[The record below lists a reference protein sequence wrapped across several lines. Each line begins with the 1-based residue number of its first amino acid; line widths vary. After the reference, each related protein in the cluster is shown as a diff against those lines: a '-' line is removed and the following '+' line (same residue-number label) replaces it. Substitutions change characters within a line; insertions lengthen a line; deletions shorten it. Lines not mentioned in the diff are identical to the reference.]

1 MARKSSVSRLPKEI
15 RESIGRLTDQGRTL
29 DEIIEHL
36 QKLDVDI
43 SRSALGRYVKSQ
55 NKAADQIRRSRQM
68 AEFVADKLGAES
80 ANSVARM
87 NMEFMHTIISKSLFG
102 GEDDKD
108 VTFDPKE
115 AMFLAT
121 ALEKLAK
128 ASKLDVDE
136 RLKIREE
143 ARKEAMKKAAEIVDA
158 AGREK
163 GLSAAMVQEL
173 KAKFL
178 GVPNV

>member
-1 MARKSSVSRLPKEI
+1 MARQSSITRLPKAMREI
-15 RESIGRLTDQGRTL
+15 IARLTDQGRTL
-29 DEIIEHL
+29 DEIVDHL
-36 QKLDVDI
+36 RQLDVGI
-43 SRSALGRYVKSQ
+43 SRSALGRYVKKQSQ
-55 NKAADQIRRSRQM
+55 AADQIRRARQM
-68 AEFVADKLGAES
+68 AEFVAEKLGGES

-87 NMEFMHTIISKSLFG
+87 NMEFMHTVISKSLLG
-102 GEDDKD
+102 GEDDTE
-108 VTFDPKE
+108 VRLDPKE

-143 ARKEAMKKAAEIVDA
+143 ARKEAMKQAAEIVDT

-163 GLSAAMVQEL
+163 GLSAAMVSEL

-178 GVPNV
+178 GVPDV